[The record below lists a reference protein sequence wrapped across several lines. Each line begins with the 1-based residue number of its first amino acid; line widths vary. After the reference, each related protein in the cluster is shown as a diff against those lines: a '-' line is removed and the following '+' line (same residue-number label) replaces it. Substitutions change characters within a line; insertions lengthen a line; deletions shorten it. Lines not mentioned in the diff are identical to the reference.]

1 MAFFFKQNEKAEKIT
16 VENTETPKSIRGYE
30 HFLSAVCDFIL
41 AHAELTSFR
50 VIVKI
55 QELGNEATQLAS
67 MCQEMLASAEEV
79 SASTEEISAGMQ
91 ELNDASTESI
101 GRLKGLSNQAS
112 EVKSSLDTMVV
123 ETRDLIEKVG
133 AINKI
138 NKNISQVADH
148 TNLLALNAAI
158 EAARAGQHGRGFAVV
173 ADEVRKLAGQTKEAV
188 VQSQD
193 ITTLINKKA
202 QVTDDVTKSVTE
214 AFEQYI
220 HEAADVAEEITKSM
234 SRVKEAS
241 TATESIAQSAHQQ
254 NQAAESIAVI
264 AERLASS
271 MDFAE
276 KVKADTQ
283 KLNQIVRPELDLTED
298 GSTLALIGA
307 RLVDHANFLRRA
319 MSEAGKKKGVVSHKE
334 CAFGK
339 WYLEN
344 KEKYSHIPEFVAI
357 DHPHQLVHQA
367 AEKLSYDCTVK
378 NIEELIKSSSSILES
393 FIVFARKI
401 AS

>member
-138 NKNISQVADH
+138 NKNISQ
-148 TNLLALNAAI
+148 
-158 EAARAGQHGRGFAVV
+158 
-173 ADEVRKLAGQTKEAV
+173 
-188 VQSQD
+188 
-193 ITTLINKKA
+193 
-202 QVTDDVTKSVTE
+202 
-214 AFEQYI
+214 
-220 HEAADVAEEITKSM
+220 
-234 SRVKEAS
+234 
-241 TATESIAQSAHQQ
+241 
-254 NQAAESIAVI
+254 
-264 AERLASS
+264 
-271 MDFAE
+271 
-276 KVKADTQ
+276 
-283 KLNQIVRPELDLTED
+283 
-298 GSTLALIGA
+298 
-307 RLVDHANFLRRA
+307 
-319 MSEAGKKKGVVSHKE
+319 
-334 CAFGK
+334 
-339 WYLEN
+339 
-344 KEKYSHIPEFVAI
+344 
-357 DHPHQLVHQA
+357 
-367 AEKLSYDCTVK
+367 
-378 NIEELIKSSSSILES
+378 
-393 FIVFARKI
+393 
-401 AS
+401 